1 MSKNIM
7 EQATNKLNIVG
18 KLLDCT
24 FGEGTTKTGQHYER
38 ANFTVRVNQKVNGVE
53 ETSEIP
59 VSIFASQY
67 TNQNKPHPGYKNIQ
81 DMKKWKSVQ
90 DVGEAEATVVRMT
103 NAAVQ
108 ENNFVS
114 KSGQLINGWQ
124 IRTSFVNEASKVAE
138 IASFNVDIFIMDMHD
153 EMDRDGEP
161 TGRLVVKGGIVQYG
175 GKLDVVE
182 FIVEGNDAVD
192 YISRNW
198 NINDTVNA
206 GGRIR
211 FTSQE
216 VKRSAAESSWG
227 EELPETS
234 TRMVR
239 ELIITRGSDE
249 PFDEDFAYSRTDI
262 QKAFNER
269 KAMIEQLQIDAKK
282 GASTTTK
289 PTGGKKFDWEE

>member
-1 MSKNIM
+1 MKRW
-7 EQATNKLNIVG
+7 
-18 KLLDCT
+18 
-24 FGEGTTKTGQHYER
+24 KT
-38 ANFTVRVNQKVNGVE
+38 
-53 ETSEIP
+53 
-59 VSIFASQY
+59 
-67 TNQNKPHPGYKNIQ
+67 
-81 DMKKWKSVQ
+81 VQ
-90 DVGEAEATVVRMT
+90 DVGETEATVVRMT
-103 NAAVQ
+103 NAAIQ
-108 ENNFVS
+108 ENNFIS
-114 KSGQLINGWQ
+114 KSGQLVNNWQ
-124 IRTSFVNEASKVAE
+124 IRTSFVNEAGKVAD

-153 EMDRDGEP
+153 EVDRDDEP
-161 TGRLVVKGGIVQYG
+161 TGRLIVKGGIVQYG

-234 TRMVR
+234 TRVVR

-249 PFDEDFAYSRTDI
+249 AFEEEFAYNDKDI
-262 QKAFNER
+262 KKAFNER
-269 KAMIEQLQIDAKK
+269 KAMIEQMQIDAKK
-282 GASTTTK
+282 GAPKSAEAPASK
-289 PTGGKKFDWEE
+289 YSWE

>member
-1 MSKNIM
+1 MSKAIT

-24 FGEGTTKTGQHYER
+24 FGEGTTKNGQHYER
-38 ANFTVRVNQKVNGVE
+38 ANFTVRVNQKVNGVD

-59 VSIFASQY
+59 VSIFASQF
-67 TNQNKPHPGYKNIQ
+67 TSKNTPHPGYKNIQ
-81 DMKKWKSVQ
+81 DMKRWKTVQ
-90 DVGEAEATVVRMT
+90 DVGETEATVVRMT
-103 NAAVQ
+103 SANVQ

-124 IRTSFVNEASKVAE
+124 IRTSFVNEAGKLAE

-153 EMDRDGEP
+153 EMDREGEP
-161 TGRLVVKGGIVQYG
+161 TGRLIVKGGIVQYG
-175 GKLDVVE
+175 GTLDVVE
-182 FIVEGNDAVD
+182 FIVEGSDAVD

-211 FTSQE
+211 FTSKE
-216 VKRSAAESSWG
+216 VKNSAAESSWG

-234 TRMVR
+234 TQMVR

-249 PFDEDFAYSRTDI
+249 AFDEDFAYDATDI
-262 QKAFNER
+262 KKAFNER
-269 KAMIEQLQIDAKK
+269 KARIEQMQIDAKK
-282 GASTTTK
+282 GAANK
-289 PTGGKKFDWEE
+289 PTETPASKYSWE